1 MMAASYFAFLVSDGR
16 QISFVLIVNNSR
28 MEDDKVIPRII
39 EALRLR
45 DGVVI
50 TFENGKCAFYTAGLL
65 YTLFPN
71 ADELIQDMNDQD

>member
-1 MMAASYFAFLVSDGR
+1 MKDLKA
-16 QISFVLIVNNSR
+16 
-28 MEDDKVIPRII
+28 IPRII

-50 TFENGKCAFYTAGLL
+50 TFEDGKWALYTAALL
-65 YTLFPN
+65 YAMFPN